1 MASFLRRFFGP
12 KKPRLTRKDSITGR
26 NKTLF
31 FILISGISFPVFPSF
46 KGRECVC
53 VEKRDPHLRFAVTS
67 ANVNVPRGVPYLS
80 RLEGNQ
86 LQPGQSLIVRGVIT
100 GTDSFVVNLTS
111 GPIVEAE
118 EGGEILDNRL
128 LSIRCDIS
136 KNRICFNA
144 CVDGEW
150 GK

>member
-1 MASFLRRFFGP
+1 MREHF
-12 KKPRLTRKDSITGR
+12 RLPSNGD
-26 NKTLF
+26 NE
-31 FILISGISFPVFPSF
+31 LI
-46 KGRECVC
+46 R
-53 VEKRDPHLRFAVTS
+53 
-67 ANVNVPRGVPYLS
+67 
-80 RLEGNQ
+80 
-86 LQPGQSLIVRGVIT
+86 VR
-100 GTDSFVVNLTS
+100 TDSFVVNLTS